1 MRKDEVVALIRSSQA
16 ELERYDVKSLRLFGS
31 VARDEAEPGS
41 DVDVLVEFKS
51 APTFD
56 SFMGLKIFLEDLFG
70 VRVDLVTE
78 DGLHPMIRDAVL
90 RAAIPVA

>member
-1 MRKDEVVALIRSSQA
+1 MRRDDVVAQLRAHRA

-31 VARDEAEPGS
+31 VARDEAAPGS
-41 DVDVLVEFKS
+41 DVDVLAEFKS
-51 APTFD
+51 SPTFD

-78 DGLHPMIRDAVL
+78 DGLHPMIRAAVL
-90 RAAIPVA
+90 REAVPVE